1 MKINK
6 NFLFAVFIALFVYVI
21 GNTHTALAAKTFIV
35 EKGGSDKILV
45 TDGVSEYVIEHDYN
59 CYDSDFYDGAT
70 IYIDSYYTP
79 SYGDKIII
87 PGYSNTVCEVT
98 SADEVN
104 IKRYYVDNVFDSE
117 DKIIVSDKNGT
128 QFLVE
133 YGLGCGLSMWRY
145 EGKTIDID
153 IGGSFL
159 DGIGDRIYLFDSGRD
174 CKVWDA
180 DELSSGNSYSSGGT
194 PNIDE
199 LLKSA
204 CPANSQY
211 LNGQC
216 FCNTGYIASGNTCI
230 KDVICPANSTKVG
243 QSCVCSDGYVFKN
256 NQCITHTEDCRLT
269 FGDHVIGSKGN
280 AGNSSCNCGVGYV
293 WNSTQTACV
302 KIEVKPIQQIPTPI
316 KPTNEIINPPKEVKK
331 EPAAT
336 SIKNQEDKKIIAD
349 EAATN
354 SPEKEA
360 EKESNEQNKQGFF
373 YKIFNSIKGFFS
385 RIFR

>member
-1 MKINK
+1 MRRSLLNIIV
-6 NFLFAVFIALFVYVI
+6 LAVSIFFVGYFDIAF
-21 GNTHTALAAKTFIV
+21 AAKGFIV
-35 EKGGSDKILV
+35 EKGGSNKILV
-45 TDGVSEYVIEHDYN
+45 TDGISQYVIEHDYN
-59 CYDSDFYDGAT
+59 CYNSDFYDGAT

-117 DKIIVSDKNGT
+117 DKIIVSDKSGT

-194 PNIDE
+194 SNIDE

-204 CPANSQY
+204 CPVNSQY

-216 FCNTGYIASGNTCI
+216 FCNDGYVASGNTCI
-230 KDVICPANSTKVG
+230 KNVTCPSNSTKVG
-243 QSCVCSDGYVFKN
+243 QSCACNDGYVFKN
-256 NQCITHTEDCRLT
+256 NQCVTHTEDCRLT

-280 AGNSSCNCGVGYV
+280 AGNSSCNCEAGYV
-293 WNSTQTACV
+293 WNSTQTACA
-302 KIEVKPIQQIPTPI
+302 KIEVKPTQQVQIPI
-316 KPTNEIINPPKEVKK
+316 KPTTETINAPKEAKK

-336 SIKNQEDKKIIAD
+336 SIKNQEEKKIIAD
-349 EAATN
+349 NAATT
-354 SPEKEA
+354 SLEKEIKN
-360 EKESNEQNKQGFF
+360 ENGEQNKQWFF
-373 YKIFNSIKGFFS
+373 SKIFNSVKGFLS
-385 RIFR
+385 KIFR

>member
-21 GNTHTALAAKTFIV
+21 GNTHIALAAKTFIV

-117 DKIIVSDKNGT
+117 DKIIVSDKSGT

-145 EGKTIDID
+145 EGKNIDID

-194 PNIDE
+194 SNIDE

-216 FCNTGYIASGNTCI
+216 FCNDGYVASGNTCI
-230 KDVICPANSTKVG
+230 KNVACPANSTKVG
-243 QSCVCSDGYVFKN
+243 QGCVCNDGYVFKN
-256 NQCITHTEDCRLT
+256 NQCVTHTEDCRLT

-280 AGNSSCNCGVGYV
+280 TGNSSCNCDAGYI
-293 WNSTQTACV
+293 WNSTQTACT
-302 KIEVKPIQQIPTPI
+302 KIEIKPTQQVQIPI
-316 KPTNEIINPPKEVKK
+316 KPTTETINAPKDAQK
-331 EPAAT
+331 EPTTT
-336 SIKNQEDKKIIAD
+336 SIKNQEEKKIIAD
-349 EAATN
+349 NATT
-354 SPEKEA
+354 SSLEKEIK
-360 EKESNEQNKQGFF
+360 KESGEQNKQGFF
-373 YKIFNSIKGFFS
+373 SKFFSSIKGFFS
-385 RIFR
+385 RVFR

>member
-6 NFLFAVFIALFVYVI
+6 ILLFAIFTVSSIYLMGDVYI
-21 GNTHTALAAKTFIV
+21 ALAAKGFVV
-35 EKGGSDKILV
+35 EKGGSDKVLV
-45 TDGVSEYVIEHDYN
+45 TDGISQYVIEHDYN

-87 PGYSNTVCEVT
+87 PGYSNKVCEVT

-104 IKRYYVDNVFDSE
+104 IKRYDVDNVFDSE
-117 DKIIVSDKNGT
+117 DKIIVSDKSGT

-180 DELSSGNSYSSGGT
+180 DEISSGSSYSSGGT

-204 CPANSQY
+204 CPANSRY
-211 LNGQC
+211 SNGQC
-216 FCNTGYIASGNTCI
+216 FCNTGYVASGNTCI
-230 KDVICPANSTKVG
+230 ENVLCLANATKVG
-243 QSCVCSDGYVFKN
+243 QSCVCNDGYVFKN
-256 NQCITHTEDCRLT
+256 NQCVTHTEDCRLT
-269 FGDHVIGSKGN
+269 FGEHVIGSKGN
-280 AGNSSCNCGVGYV
+280 AGNSSCNCEVGYI
-293 WNSTQTACV
+293 WNSNQTACI
-302 KIEVKPIQQIPTPI
+302 KLEIQPTQPIPTPT
-316 KPTNEIINPPKEVKK
+316 KPTTETISPPKEVKK
-331 EPAAT
+331 EQIAPV
-336 SIKNQEDKKIIAD
+336 IKNQEEKKIVVD
-349 EAATN
+349 KSATS
-354 SPEKEA
+354 SPEKEI
-360 EKESNEQNKQGFF
+360 EKKTDTQGKQGFLSKF
-373 YKIFNSIKGFFS
+373 FNSIKSFFS

>member
-1 MKINK
+1 MRKSI
-6 NFLFAVFIALFVYVI
+6 LFIVLLVTPIFFMGYFDV
-21 GNTHTALAAKTFIV
+21 ALAAKTFIV
-35 EKGGSDKILV
+35 EKGGSDKVLV
-45 TDGVSEYVIEHDYN
+45 TDGTSEYVIEHDYN

-117 DKIIVSDKNGT
+117 DKIIVSDKSGA

-194 PNIDE
+194 QSIDE
-199 LLKSA
+199 LLKNA

-216 FCNTGYIASGNTCI
+216 FCNAGYVASGSTCI

-243 QSCVCSDGYVFKN
+243 QSCTCNNGYVFKN
-256 NQCITHTEDCRLT
+256 NQCVTHTEDCRLT
-269 FGDHVIGSKGN
+269 FGDHVVGNKGN
-280 AGNSSCNCGVGYV
+280 ASNSSCNCEAGYA

-302 KIEVKPIQQIPTPI
+302 KIEVKPTQQIPTPI
-316 KPTNEIINPPKEVKK
+316 KPTTETANSPRVTKK

-336 SIKNQEDKKIIAD
+336 SIKNQEEKKIITD
-349 EAATN
+349 ETATS
-354 SPEKEA
+354 SPKKEIG
-360 EKESNEQNKQGFF
+360 KENNEQIKQGFF
-373 YKIFNSIKGFFS
+373 SKIFISIKGFFS